1 MPDRQ
6 RVVVT
11 GAHGFLGRAVV
22 ARFVADGHECIAAT
36 RGAGVLPGAKMLHV
50 PDYSELVALPG
61 AVLIHLAETRSIT
74 ATDGAGSAH
83 LEASTNL
90 VRVLLGMHW
99 EHVIYLSS
107 AAVYGDR
114 AASAHLPEENPEPV
128 SNYGRTKLACEAMV
142 LAEGGTV
149 LRSTNLIGP
158 GMAADNVLADILG
171 QLDRTGPLVLRS
183 LAPVRDYLW
192 IEDAAELV
200 VRAAGRQK
208 GGIFNAASGRVV
220 SVAELAKLVLATARQ
235 SSRPVV
241 ETRPVSDN
249 SMIKLDIASTT
260 RAFGWVPQTTL
271 EAAMQIL
278 IHNE

>member
-1 MPDRQ
+1 VPDRQ

-11 GAHGFLGRAVV
+11 GASGFLGRAVV
-22 ARFVADGHECIAAT
+22 ARLVADGHECIAAT
-36 RGAGVLPGAKMLHV
+36 RGAGVLPGAKMLCV
-50 PDYSELVALPG
+50 PDYSELVAPPG

-74 ATDGAGSAH
+74 ASDGAGSAH
-83 LEASTNL
+83 LEASTKL

-128 SNYGRTKLACEAMV
+128 SNYGRTKLACEALV

-149 LRSTNLIGP
+149 LRSTNLIGR

-171 QLDRTGPLVLRS
+171 QLDRTGPLVLRA
-183 LAPVRDYLW
+183 LTPVRDYLW

-220 SVAELAKLVLATARQ
+220 SVADLAKLVLATARQ
-235 SSRPVV
+235 CHRPLE
-241 ETRPVSDN
+241 ETQPVSDN

-260 RAFGWVPQTTL
+260 QAFDWVPQTTL
-271 EAAMQIL
+271 EAAVQIL
-278 IHNE
+278 IQNN